1 MIRASLSV
9 TASPCRPYEIII
21 SVMTVDIGSLRE
33 SPCYLP
39 RLAPRF
45 QCKTVRGQFNAINAA
60 KTAPEK
66 IVRTIDRDIA
76 DILCGIEVNL
86 PSSALITVGSG
97 ALSFITGLLYND
109 VPAIADKEAQANTM
123 TMMFLFI
130 LKFNALKT

>member
-1 MIRASLSV
+1 
-9 TASPCRPYEIII
+9 
-21 SVMTVDIGSLRE
+21 MTVDIGSLRE

-76 DILCGIEVNL
+76 DILCGIEVK
-86 PSSALITVGSG
+86 PSVVGPYYSRIGSALVYYRITV
-97 ALSFITGLLYND
+97 
-109 VPAIADKEAQANTM
+109 
-123 TMMFLFI
+123 
-130 LKFNALKT
+130 